1 MEEKNKKLKL
11 MRFWLFGIFVI
22 VFAALTAF
30 LYMPAKGNLVAAIT
44 GAWLIWL
51 ILAVLCVLAY
61 FIYKWILDRKK

>member
-11 MRFWLFGIFVI
+11 MRFWLFGVFVI
-22 VFAALTAF
+22 AFAAITAF
-30 LYMPAKGNLVAAIT
+30 LYVPTKGNLLMAIT

-51 ILAVLCVLAY
+51 ILAVACVLFY